1 MAPCM
6 CHPHFTECAPGPR
19 EVKGVARVPQQPGR
33 KLSWFQPTTP
43 SHLLGARPWQCGV
56 RETKTCHQGAKP
68 GSPDIDILKQRHGRP
83 RCLPPRHWPPGA
95 PALQPLLPASWPHP
109 APQPLLPAA
118 WPRPAPQPLLLPAWP
133 SAGAGWLF
141 QFRVVSKSSAILQL
155 LNMRR

>member
-1 MAPCM
+1 M
-6 CHPHFTECAPGPR
+6 
-19 EVKGVARVPQQPGR
+19 KGVARVPQQPGR

-56 RETKTCHQGAKP
+56 RETKTCHGGAKP
-68 GSPDIDILKQRHGRP
+68 GSPNKDILKQRHGRP

-95 PALQPLLPASWPHP
+95 PSL
-109 APQPLLPAA
+109 QPLLPAA
-118 WPRPAPQPLLLPAWP
+118 WPRPAPQPLLPAAWP
-133 SAGAGWLF
+133 STGAGWLF